1 MAWDINERGT
11 IDLTPLLDW
20 EAAVLYKTGCG
31 LRLLFVHHE
40 DAPETDPIVF
50 QTVLTVEQAQS
61 IARVLQ
67 QMVER
72 ILQPG
77 SVAH

>member
-1 MAWDINERGT
+1 MTWDVNERGT

-20 EAAVLYKTGCG
+20 EAGIILETGCG
-31 LRLLFVHHE
+31 LRLVFARHK
-40 DAPETDPIVF
+40 DAPQTDPIVV
-50 QTVLTVEQAQS
+50 QTVLTVEQAGS
-61 IARVLQ
+61 IAQVLQ

-77 SVAH
+77 SASH

>member
-20 EAAVLYKTGCG
+20 ETGIIHETGCG
-31 LRLLFVHHE
+31 LRLVFARHKDE
-40 DAPETDPIVF
+40 PQTDPLVV
-50 QTVLTVEQAQS
+50 QTVLTIEQAGS
-61 IARVLQ
+61 IAQALR

-77 SVAH
+77 PAAH